1 METLI
6 LSSLVEEHLNPPE
19 ERFSMTDWQNNPIY
33 VGEDYIE
40 LDNGDVVLDTKET
53 IIEYL
58 SENYDFTK
66 EMLTETATRKV
77 AQ

>member
-6 LSSLVEEHLNPPE
+6 LSSLVEEHLNSPE

-53 IIEYL
+53 IIEYMT
-58 SENYDFTK
+58 ENYDFTK
-66 EMLTETATRKV
+66 ELLVEIAARKV